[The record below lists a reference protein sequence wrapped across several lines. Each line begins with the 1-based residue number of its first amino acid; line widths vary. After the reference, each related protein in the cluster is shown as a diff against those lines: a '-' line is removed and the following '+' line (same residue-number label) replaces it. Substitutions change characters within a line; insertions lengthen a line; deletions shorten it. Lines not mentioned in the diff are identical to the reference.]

1 MLNNIENHDD
11 EEKLAVN
18 QSELDPTAAK
28 DGGSEIKD
36 SSKEIDKLDDLKEQ
50 LKKEQEESKK
60 NHELY
65 LRALAEAENTRKRA
79 AREREDYIKYAALP
93 FIKKMLP
100 VIDDLDRAVSMSEA
114 SNDYD
119 ALNKGVELIA
129 KRLHAVLDNEGVE
142 LIPALGEPFDPQYHQ
157 PLLVEENSEY
167 AENTV
172 IEELEKG
179 YKMHDRVIRP
189 SLVKVSK

>member
-119 ALNKGVELIA
+119 ALNKGVELIT

>member
-1 MLNNIENHDD
+1 MDNVDIHDD
-11 EEKLAVN
+11 EEKLEVN
-18 QSELDPTAAK
+18 QCESETNSVTKDEEINMLDA
-28 DGGSEIKD
+28 
-36 SSKEIDKLDDLKEQ
+36 LKEQ
-50 LKKEQEESKK
+50 LKNEQEESKK

-93 FIKKMLP
+93 FIKKLLP
-100 VIDDLDRAVSMSEA
+100 VIDDLERAVSMSEA

-119 ALNKGVELIA
+119 ALNKGVELIT
-129 KRLHAVLDNEGVE
+129 KRLNEILKNEGIE